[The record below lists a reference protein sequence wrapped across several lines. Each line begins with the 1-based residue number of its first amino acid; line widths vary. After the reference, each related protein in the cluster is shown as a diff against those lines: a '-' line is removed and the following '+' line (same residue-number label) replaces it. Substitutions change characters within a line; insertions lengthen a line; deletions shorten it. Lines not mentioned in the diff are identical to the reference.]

1 MSSYKEE
8 LNNIHA
14 PEDLILKTLNKVH
27 EEEKKVEAE
36 NEIKASSLYK
46 EETKETEDNSFYSK
60 FETGKSRGK
69 IRRVV
74 VTISTLAAAAAVL
87 LLAMS
92 SGMFKGF
99 SGASYD
105 TSSDMEATTA
115 AADNSSSAASTS
127 QSNSATGSNKSKG
140 NTYSNEESAVEED
153 VESAADMYSDDD
165 VAESTTE
172 ASRDA
177 EDSDSK
183 NNAANNGNSNN
194 YLGVNNNNWEF
205 ALAGGWNIS
214 SDVEVTAELQGVF
227 DEALESFSG
236 LEYTPVAYLGY
247 KTVSTG
253 TNSAYLCKATEDT
266 GTEFWSVVYVN
277 EDLNGKASLVNAP
290 SIILSESSDR
300 DTVQVGPASGGALVG
315 AWEIADDYTLDDELK
330 TSIKEAISESE
341 DISYAPTLV
350 MGSQV
355 VSGTNYAVLCRTKES
370 SADSK
375 DYWTIVYFYKNLS
388 GDVKVLN
395 VATLNFEEE

>member
-36 NEIKASSLYK
+36 KEIKASSLYK

-60 FETGKSRGK
+60 YETGKTRGK
-69 IRRVV
+69 VRRVV

-92 SGMFKGF
+92 AGMFKGF
-99 SGASYD
+99 SGAPSD
-105 TSSDMEATTA
+105 TSSSMEATTA

-127 QSNSATGSNKSKG
+127 QSSSATENNKSKG
-140 NTYSNEESAVEED
+140 NTYSNEESAVAED

-177 EDSDSK
+177 EDSDAK
-183 NNAANNGNSNN
+183 NNNANYGNSNN
-194 YLGVNNNNWEF
+194 YLGVNNNWEF
-205 ALAGGWNIS
+205 ALAGGWKIS
-214 SDVEVTAELQGVF
+214 SDVEVTAEQQGVF

-236 LEYTPVAYLGY
+236 LYYTPVAYLGF
-247 KTVSTG
+247 KTVTTG
-253 TNSAYLCKATEDT
+253 TNTAYLCKATEDT
-266 GTEFWSVVYVN
+266 GTEFWSVVYIN

-300 DTVQVGPASGGALVG
+300 DTVQVGPVSGGALVG

-330 TSIKEAISESE
+330 TAIDEALSESE

-355 VSGTNYAVLCRTKES
+355 VSGTNYAILCRTKEQ

-375 DYWTIVYFYKNLS
+375 DYWTIVYVYKNLS
-388 GDVKVLN
+388 GDTEVLN